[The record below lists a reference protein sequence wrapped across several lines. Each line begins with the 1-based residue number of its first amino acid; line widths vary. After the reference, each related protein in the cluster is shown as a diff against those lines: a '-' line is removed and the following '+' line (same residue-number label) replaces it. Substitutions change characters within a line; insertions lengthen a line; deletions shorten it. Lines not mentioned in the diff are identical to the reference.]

1 SYNHNR
7 GLYNPDCSGVT
18 IEQMENADWS
28 LVDMSEWLQMLKA
41 TNRLSADHVSLN
53 ELKEN
58 FLPSGGYDEAGNLN
72 KGQTQKDQSW

>member
-1 SYNHNR
+1 
-7 GLYNPDCSGVT
+7 
-18 IEQMENADWS
+18 
-28 LVDMSEWLQMLKA
+28 MSEWLQMLKA

-58 FLPSGGYDEAGNLN
+58 FLPSGGNDEAGNLN